1 MKTNPL
7 IDALRSLKDR
17 FCKNIRTFMIS
28 FWFVLANTV
37 GFLIWL
43 RFVFIHDDSG
53 MPMIRPHPYSHY
65 SFWIFIVGLPILVVI
80 LGILGYLPGTRKKK
94 LEI

>member
-1 MKTNPL
+1 
-7 IDALRSLKDR
+7 
-17 FCKNIRTFMIS
+17 MIS